1 MQKTALDNETELLDG
16 LRKGSEHCYSALFTT
31 LYPVLCYYALQYT
44 GEQSVSEDIAE
55 EAFIKIWNRRGDF
68 FHFNEL
74 KSFLYLTVRN
84 ASIDWLRKNKRDA
97 ERQKGWNGILDG
109 SEKNA
114 FDMLVEAE
122 VFRELHV
129 AIDKLPQQTRKIITM
144 SYFEGKKNKEVAD
157 ELGISVSTVKNLK
170 AWGLKKLK
178 NNLPLSVFSLLSLLQ
193 AYP

>member
-1 MQKTALDNETELLDG
+1 MAWDNETELLEG
-16 LRKGSEHCYSALFTT
+16 LRKGAEHCYSALFNA
-31 LYPVLCYYALQYT
+31 LYPVLCYHALQYT
-44 GEQSVSEDIAE
+44 GEQLISEDIAE

-68 FHFNEL
+68 FHLNEL

-97 ERQKGWNGILDG
+97 ERQKAWNGASAG

-114 FDMLVEAE
+114 FDILVESE
-122 VFRELHV
+122 IFRELHT
-129 AIDKLPQQTRKIITM
+129 AIDRLPHQTRRIITM
-144 SYFEGKKNKEVAD
+144 TYFEGKKNKEVAD

-178 NNLPLSVFSLLSLLQ
+178 NNLPLSLFSLLSLLQ